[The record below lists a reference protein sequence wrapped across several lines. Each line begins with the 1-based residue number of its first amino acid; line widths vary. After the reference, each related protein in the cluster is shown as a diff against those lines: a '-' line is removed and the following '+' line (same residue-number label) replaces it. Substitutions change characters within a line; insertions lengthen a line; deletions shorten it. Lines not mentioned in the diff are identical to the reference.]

1 LDAFSQSNYT
11 AAMKYITLFSLLLV
25 AAIPASA
32 QLENENTMSVLINGV
47 EYKTE
52 PRRIK
57 IGNYGYITG
66 NQIGPDKSLRI
77 WMGSWDGREI
87 TDPGTYLIIDAWHK
101 DTDKHLEKTYDLAKY
116 KGVATIK
123 YVEETKSPRMEYH
136 MGLSQ
141 NGSETMEVAMG
152 EDGYLELTFDAT
164 LTGSWWKEKTSAT
177 VFGGVGRLVDK
188 MEDKAV
194 TEATGYDQDI
204 DPEGWGYKK
213 QKEVDSITL
222 KEAKIRLKMQ

>member
-1 LDAFSQSNYT
+1 
-11 AAMKYITLFSLLLV
+11 MKNIILFTLLTMASLPV
-25 AAIPASA
+25 VA
-32 QLENENTMSVLINGV
+32 QLENENTMTFMVNGV

-77 WMGSWDGREI
+77 WMGTWDGREI
-87 TDPGTYLIIDAWHK
+87 TDPGTYLIIDAWSN
-101 DTDKHLEKTYDLAKY
+101 DAGKHVEKTYDISKY
-116 KGVATIK
+116 KGIATIK
-123 YVEETKSPRMEYH
+123 YVEETKAPRMEYH

-141 NGSETMEVAMG
+141 NGADEMEVNMG
-152 EDGYLELTFDAT
+152 DDGYLELTFNAT
-164 LTGSWWKEKTSAT
+164 LDGSWWKEKTSAT
-177 VFGGVGRLVDK
+177 VFGGVGRIVDK

-213 QKEVDSITL
+213 QKETDIITL
-222 KEAKIRLKMQ
+222 KDAVVRLKMQ

>member
-1 LDAFSQSNYT
+1 
-11 AAMKYITLFSLLLV
+11 MKYTMLF
-25 AAIPASA
+25 AILIATFVQLSA
-32 QLENENTMSVLINGV
+32 QLENDNTMSVLVNGV

-57 IGNYGYITG
+57 IGAYGYITG
-66 NQIGPDKSLRI
+66 NAIGPDKSLRI
-77 WMGSWDGREI
+77 WMGTWDGREM
-87 TDPGTYLIIDAWHK
+87 TDPGTYLIYDGWSNDAG
-101 DTDKHLEKTYDLAKY
+101 KHMEKTFDISKY
-116 KGVATIK
+116 KGIATIK

-136 MGLSQ
+136 VGLSQ
-141 NGSETMEVAMG
+141 NSTETMEVVMG
-152 EDGYLELTFDAT
+152 DDGYLELTFNAT

-194 TEATGYDQDI
+194 TEATGYDQDM

-213 QKEVDSITL
+213 QKETDTITL
-222 KEAKIRLKMQ
+222 KDGKVRLKMD

>member
-1 LDAFSQSNYT
+1 
-11 AAMKYITLFSLLLV
+11 MKNIILFTLLTMASLPV
-25 AAIPASA
+25 VA
-32 QLENENTMSVLINGV
+32 QLENENTMTVMVNGV

-77 WMGSWDGREI
+77 WMGTWDGREI
-87 TDPGTYLIIDAWHK
+87 TDPGTYLIIDAWSN
-101 DTDKHLEKTYDLAKY
+101 DAGKHVEKTYDISKY
-116 KGVATIK
+116 KGIATIK
-123 YVEETKSPRMEYH
+123 YVEETKAPRMEYH

-141 NGSETMEVAMG
+141 NGADEMEVNMG
-152 EDGYLELTFDAT
+152 DDGYLELTFNAT
-164 LTGSWWKEKTSAT
+164 LDGSWWKEKTSAT
-177 VFGGVGRLVDK
+177 VFGGVGRIVDK

-213 QKEVDSITL
+213 QKETDIITL
-222 KEAKIRLKMQ
+222 KDAVVRLKMQ

>member
-1 LDAFSQSNYT
+1 MKNIILFTLIMTT
-11 AAMKYITLFSLLLV
+11 AVPMI
-25 AAIPASA
+25 A
-32 QLENENTMSVLINGV
+32 QLENENTMAVMVNGV

-66 NQIGPDKSLRI
+66 NKIGPDKSLRI
-77 WMGSWDGREI
+77 WMGTWDGREI
-87 TDPGTYLIIDAWHK
+87 TDPGTYLIIDAWSN
-101 DTDKHLEKTYDLAKY
+101 DAGKHVEKTYDISKY
-116 KGVATIK
+116 KGIATIK
-123 YVEETKSPRMEYH
+123 WVEETKSPRMEYH

-141 NGSETMEVAMG
+141 NRADEMEVNMG
-152 EDGYLELTFDAT
+152 DDGYLELKFNAT

-177 VFGGVGRLVDK
+177 VLGGMGRLVDK

-213 QKEVDSITL
+213 QKETDVIEL
-222 KEAKIRLKMQ
+222 KEAVVRLKMQ